1 MDIDQ
6 ALTDPGFFANHDPHP
21 LWQQLRREDPI
32 HWTTGLVRPFWSV
45 TRYDDIVQVFSEPNL
60 FSSMRGISVP
70 SSPEMEKVTPEMMG
84 AGQMM
89 LLTDPPSHGEMRRAF
104 NRLFLP
110 RPVGKYESPG
120 HLLVAEILDEVM
132 ADEKC
137 DFVVDVA
144 ARLPMAFICEIM
156 GIPRKDWADMFKW
169 GNMVVGFEDAEYQT
183 ASGSPLETQ
192 QQGGMNLRRY
202 CARLALERRGGTGED
217 LLTVLGNAELNGKK
231 LTELQLMHNGFLY
244 IIGGLETTRNAISGG
259 LLALI
264 QHPGECARL
273 FTDPTLMPTAIEEIL
288 RWSSPITHIAR
299 AATRDTELAGKTIRK
314 GDLIALWLPSGNRDE
329 QNFDDPFRF
338 DIGRTPNEQIA
349 FGRGEHFCAG
359 AHLARLELRLMMH
372 SLVHEMD
379 QIELAGPIER
389 LRSNLVSGIKHMPVR
404 FKRVH
409 AAVS

>member
-1 MDIDQ
+1 
-6 ALTDPGFFANHDPHP
+6 
-21 LWQQLRREDPI
+21 
-32 HWTTGLVRPFWSV
+32 
-45 TRYDDIVQVFSEPNL
+45 
-60 FSSMRGISVP
+60 
-70 SSPEMEKVTPEMMG
+70 
-84 AGQMM
+84 
-89 LLTDPPSHGEMRRAF
+89 
-104 NRLFLP
+104 
-110 RPVGKYESPG
+110 
-120 HLLVAEILDEVM
+120 
-132 ADEKC
+132 
-137 DFVVDVA
+137 
-144 ARLPMAFICEIM
+144 
-156 GIPRKDWADMFKW
+156 
-169 GNMVVGFEDAEYQT
+169 MVIGFEDAEYQT

-192 QQGGMNLRRY
+192 QQGGMNVRRY

-217 LLTVLGNAELNGKK
+217 LLTVLGNAELNGEK

-244 IIGGLETTRNAISGG
+244 IMAGLETTRNAISGG

-273 FTDPTLMPTAIEEIL
+273 IADPALMPTAIEEIL

-329 QNFDDPFRF
+329 QIFDDPFRF

-389 LRSNLVSGIKHMPVR
+389 LRSNQVSGIKHMPIR